1 MLLENFNRTK
11 NGYCASAA
19 LSLLGLVAI
28 VLLNGCSADYD
39 TFGASDYRNLEEISF
54 AEQDGSSAV
63 YSAEHR
69 MEFDFVAPPE
79 SLDTWDSVTVENI
92 DMSHFASLYLV
103 DDEIEEFPT
112 DSLELD
118 SLAQKVVCSKNAVRV
133 GDKIQVP
140 SDHIVYVVVVSESG
154 KKSIW
159 QLVLNVPELEPVSS
173 SSSAKSAKSSSSAK
187 SAASSNASSS
197 SAKSAASS
205 SASSSSTKSATSSSA
220 SSSSTKKSSSSNSDE
235 SRESS
240 DSQNSSSSAAEEPVE
255 SSDSQNSSSSAAEN
269 PVESSGSRESKSS
282 DSSEAPAPQI
292 ISLSI
297 AGKSAEFDA
306 DRKTFHVDDLDFRT
320 DLTALELSEI
330 ELSEGATANVEVG
343 ESYDFGASVQVTV
356 TNANDESETYTVK
369 AGYQLPGSNFNTW
382 KSDNVTPDS
391 IWGNANT
398 ILTTTEKT
406 TSGSMIGAKIQT
418 SSALTKTA
426 SGSLYTAVFNP
437 KGVGTLSMASSSTWP
452 DGNELLDFGKPF
464 NARPEFME
472 VKFSYEGKGDSCD
485 IYILLEN
492 RTGDKNV
499 NRKLSDV
506 NKLVASAWFRSTK
519 ADNSGRENPD
529 VVSVS
534 EPDENKMRTLRL
546 KLQYGE
552 PLAGSPIENSSTFN
566 TKLESSNK
574 SAINNGLVQGTG
586 DEPVTHIRVV
596 FASSADGNH
605 YKGTK
610 GATLVIDEM
619 KLIY

>member
-1 MLLENFNRTK
+1 MLFENFNRTK
-11 NGYCASAA
+11 NGYCAGVA
-19 LSLLGLVAI
+19 LSLLGLIAI

-39 TFGASDYRNLEEISF
+39 TLGVSDYRNLEEISF
-54 AEQDGSSAV
+54 AEQDGSSMV
-63 YSAEHR
+63 YSAEHS

-79 SLDTWDSVTVENI
+79 SLETWDSLTVENI
-92 DMSHFASLYLV
+92 DLSHFASLYLV
-103 DDEIEEFPT
+103 DDKIKEFPE

-118 SLAQKVVCSKNAVRV
+118 SLAEKVSYSKRALKP
-133 GDKIQVP
+133 GDKIRVP
-140 SDHIVYVVVVSESG
+140 SSHVVYVVVVSESG

-159 QLVLNVPELEPVSS
+159 KLILNVPESEKSSSSVKNATSSSSAKKTSSSSAKKATS
-173 SSSAKSAKSSSSAK
+173 SSSAKSAT
-187 SAASSNASSS
+187 SSS

-205 SASSSSTKSATSSSA
+205 SSAGNSSG
-220 SSSSTKKSSSSNSDE
+220 KSSSSSLG
-235 SRESS
+235 
-240 DSQNSSSSAAEEPVE
+240 SSSSKDGKPVE
-255 SSDSQNSSSSAAEN
+255 SSSSVAN
-269 PVESSGSRESKSS
+269 ESLGSS
-282 DSSEAPAPQI
+282 DSVSESPAPRI
-292 ISLSI
+292 LSLSI
-297 AGKSAEFDA
+297 AGKSAEFDE

-320 DLTALELSEI
+320 DLTSIELSEM

-343 ESYDFGASVQVTV
+343 ESYDFGAGIQVTV

-369 AGYQLPGSNFNTW
+369 AGYQLPGSNFNSW
-382 KSDNVTPDS
+382 KGDDVTPDS

-398 ILTTTEKT
+398 ILTTTEKI

-499 NRKLSDV
+499 NRKSSDV

-534 EPDENKMRTLRL
+534 APDENGMRTLRL

-574 SAINNGLVQGTG
+574 SAINNGLVQGSG

-610 GATLVIDEM
+610 GAILVIDEM

>member
-1 MLLENFNRTK
+1 MLFEIFNHTK
-11 NGYCASAA
+11 NGRCANAT
-19 LSLLGLVAI
+19 LSLLGILAFVI
-28 VLLNGCSADYD
+28 LNGCSADYD
-39 TFGASDYRNLEEISF
+39 TFGVSNYRNLEEITF

-69 MEFDFVAPPE
+69 MEFDFVAPSE
-79 SLDTWDSVTVENI
+79 SQKIWDSLTIENI
-92 DMSHFASLYLV
+92 DMSHFASLHLV

-118 SLAQKVVCSKNAVRV
+118 SLAQKVACSKNAVKV

-140 SDHIVYVVVVSESG
+140 SSHIVYVVVVSESG
-154 KKSIW
+154 MKSIW
-159 QLVLNVPELEPVSS
+159 QLVLNIPEPKSERSS
-173 SSSAKSAKSSSSAK
+173 SSVKSEKSSSSVK
-187 SAASSNASSS
+187 N
-197 SAKSAASS
+197 AASS
-205 SASSSSTKSATSSSA
+205 SVSSSSTKSATSSSA
-220 SSSSTKKSSSSNSDE
+220 
-235 SRESS
+235 
-240 DSQNSSSSAAEEPVE
+240 P
-255 SSDSQNSSSSAAEN
+255 SSSAAEN
-269 PVESSGSRESKSS
+269 SIESSDSRESKSS
-282 DSSEAPAPQI
+282 DSHEAVAPRVL
-292 ISLSI
+292 SLSI

-306 DRKTFHVDDLDFRT
+306 ERKTFHVDDLDFRT
-320 DLTALELSEI
+320 DLTALELSEM

-343 ESYDFGASVQVTV
+343 ESYDFGAGVQVTV
-356 TNANDESETYTVK
+356 ANANDVSETYTIK

-382 KSDNVTPDS
+382 KGDNVTPDS

-398 ILTTTEKT
+398 ILTTTEKI

-426 SGSLYTAVFNP
+426 SGSLYTADFNP

-499 NRKLSDV
+499 NRKSSDV

>member
-39 TFGASDYRNLEEISF
+39 TFGVSDYRNLEEISF

-69 MEFDFVAPPE
+69 MEFDFVAPSE
-79 SLDTWDSVTVENI
+79 SQKIWDSLTIENI

-103 DDEIEEFPT
+103 DGKIEEFPT
-112 DSLELD
+112 DSLALD
-118 SLAQKVVCSKNAVRV
+118 SLTKKVSRSKNAVRV

-173 SSSAKSAKSSSSAK
+173 SSSAKSAKSSSST
-187 SAASSNASSS
+187 
-197 SAKSAASS
+197 KSAASS

-240 DSQNSSSSAAEEPVE
+240 DSSESSDSQDSSSSDAEEPVE
-255 SSDSQNSSSSAAEN
+255 SSDS
-269 PVESSGSRESKSS
+269 RESKSS
-282 DSSEAPAPQI
+282 DSREAPTPRI
-292 ISLSI
+292 LSLSI

-320 DLTALELSEI
+320 DLTALELSEM

-343 ESYDFGASVQVTV
+343 ESYDFGAGVQVIV
-356 TNANDESETYTVK
+356 TNANDESETYTIK
-369 AGYQLPGSNFNTW
+369 AGYQLPGSNFNFW
-382 KSDNVTPDS
+382 KGDNVTPDS

-398 ILTTTEKT
+398 ILTTTEKI

-426 SGSLYTAVFNP
+426 SGSLYTADFNP

-472 VKFSYEGKGDSCD
+472 VKFSYDGKGDSCD

-492 RTGDKNV
+492 RIGDKNV
-499 NRKLSDV
+499 NRKSSDV

-610 GATLVIDEM
+610 GAILVIDEM

>member
-11 NGYCASAA
+11 NGYCASDT

-103 DDEIEEFPT
+103 DGEIEEFPT
-112 DSLELD
+112 DSLALD
-118 SLAQKVVCSKNAVRV
+118 SLTQKISRSKNAVRV
-133 GDKIQVP
+133 GDRIQVP
-140 SDHIVYVVVVSESG
+140 CDHIVYVVVVSESG

-173 SSSAKSAKSSSSAK
+173 SSSAKSAKSSSST
-187 SAASSNASSS
+187 
-197 SAKSAASS
+197 KSAASS
-205 SASSSSTKSATSSSA
+205 SASSSSAKSATASSA

-240 DSQNSSSSAAEEPVE
+240 DSSESRESSDSQDSSSSDAEEPVE
-255 SSDSQNSSSSAAEN
+255 SSDS
-269 PVESSGSRESKSS
+269 RESKSS
-282 DSSEAPAPQI
+282 DSHEAPAPRI
-292 ISLSI
+292 LSLSI

-306 DRKTFHVDDLDFRT
+306 ERKTFHVDDLDFRT
-320 DLTALELSEI
+320 DLTALELSEM

-343 ESYDFGASVQVTV
+343 VSYDFGAGVQVTV

-382 KSDNVTPDS
+382 KGDNVTPDS

-398 ILTTTEKT
+398 ILTTTEKI
-406 TSGSMIGAKIQT
+406 TSGSMIGAQIQT

-499 NRKLSDV
+499 NRKSSDV

>member
-1 MLLENFNRTK
+1 MLFENFNHTK
-11 NGYCASAA
+11 NGYCAGVA
-19 LSLLGLVAI
+19 LSLLGLIAI

-39 TFGASDYRNLEEISF
+39 TLGVSDYRNLEEISF
-54 AEQDGSSAV
+54 AEQDGSSMV
-63 YSAEHR
+63 YSAEHS

-79 SLDTWDSVTVENI
+79 SLETWDSLTVENI
-92 DMSHFASLYLV
+92 DLSHFASLYLV
-103 DDEIEEFPT
+103 DDKIKEFPE

-118 SLAQKVVCSKNAVRV
+118 SLAEKVSYSKSALKP
-133 GDKIQVP
+133 GDKIRVP
-140 SDHIVYVVVVSESG
+140 SSHVVYVVVVSESG

-159 QLVLNVPELEPVSS
+159 KLILNVPESEKSSSSVKNATSSSSAKKTSSSSAKKATS
-173 SSSAKSAKSSSSAK
+173 SSSAKSAT
-187 SAASSNASSS
+187 SSS

-205 SASSSSTKSATSSSA
+205 SSAGNSSG
-220 SSSSTKKSSSSNSDE
+220 KSSSSSLG
-235 SRESS
+235 
-240 DSQNSSSSAAEEPVE
+240 SSSSKDGKPVE
-255 SSDSQNSSSSAAEN
+255 SSSSVAN
-269 PVESSGSRESKSS
+269 ESLGSS
-282 DSSEAPAPQI
+282 DSVSESPAPRI
-292 ISLSI
+292 LSLSI
-297 AGKSAEFDA
+297 AGKSAEFDE

-320 DLTALELSEI
+320 DLTSLELSEM

-343 ESYDFGASVQVTV
+343 DSYDFGSGIQVTV

-369 AGYQLPGSNFNTW
+369 AGYQLPGSNFNSW
-382 KSDNVTPDS
+382 KGDDVTPDS

-398 ILTTTEKT
+398 ILTTTEKI

-499 NRKLSDV
+499 NRKSSDV

-534 EPDENKMRTLRL
+534 APDENGMRTLRL
-546 KLQYGE
+546 KLEYGE

-574 SAINNGLVQGTG
+574 SAINNGLVQGSG

-610 GATLVIDEM
+610 GAILVIDEM

>member
-1 MLLENFNRTK
+1 MLFEIFNCTK
-11 NGYCASAA
+11 NGRCANAT
-19 LSLLGLVAI
+19 LSLLGILAFVI
-28 VLLNGCSADYD
+28 LNGCSADYD
-39 TFGASDYRNLEEISF
+39 TFGVSDYRNLEDVSF

-69 MEFDFVAPPE
+69 MEFDFVAPSE
-79 SLDTWDSVTVENI
+79 SQESWDSLTIENI
-92 DMSHFASLYLV
+92 DMSHFASLHLV

-118 SLAQKVVCSKNAVRV
+118 SLAQKVACSKNAVKV

-140 SDHIVYVVVVSESG
+140 SNHIVYVVVVSESG
-154 KKSIW
+154 MKSIW
-159 QLVLNVPELEPVSS
+159 QLVLNNPEPKSERSS
-173 SSSAKSAKSSSSAK
+173 SSV
-187 SAASSNASSS
+187 
-197 SAKSAASS
+197 
-205 SASSSSTKSATSSSA
+205 KSATSSSA
-220 SSSSTKKSSSSNSDE
+220 SSSSSKKSSSSNSGESRDSSD

-240 DSQNSSSSAAEEPVE
+240 DSQNSSSSAAE
-255 SSDSQNSSSSAAEN
+255 NSI
-269 PVESSGSRESKSS
+269 ESSGSRESKSS
-282 DSSEAPAPQI
+282 DSREVPAPQI

-297 AGKSAEFDA
+297 AGKSAVFDA

-330 ELSEGATANVEVG
+330 ELSEGATVNVEVG
-343 ESYDFGASVQVTV
+343 EFYDFGAGVQVTV

-369 AGYQLPGSNFNTW
+369 AGYQLPGSNFNSW
-382 KSDNVTPDS
+382 NGDDVAPDS

-398 ILTTTEKT
+398 ILTTTEKI
-406 TSGSMIGAKIQT
+406 TSGSMISAKIQT

-499 NRKLSDV
+499 NRKSSDV

-610 GATLVIDEM
+610 GAILVIDEM

>member
-1 MLLENFNRTK
+1 MLFENFNRTK
-11 NGYCASAA
+11 NGYCAGVA
-19 LSLLGLVAI
+19 LSLLGLIAI

-39 TFGASDYRNLEEISF
+39 TLGVSDYRNLEEISF
-54 AEQDGSSAV
+54 AEQDGSSMV
-63 YSAEHR
+63 YSAEHS

-79 SLDTWDSVTVENI
+79 SLETWDSLTVENI
-92 DMSHFASLYLV
+92 DLSHFASLYLV
-103 DDEIEEFPT
+103 DDKIKEFPE

-118 SLAQKVVCSKNAVRV
+118 SLAEKVSYSKSALKP
-133 GDKIQVP
+133 GDKIRVP
-140 SDHIVYVVVVSESG
+140 SSHVVYVVVVSESG

-159 QLVLNVPELEPVSS
+159 KLILNVPESE
-173 SSSAKSAKSSSSAK
+173 KSSSSVK
-187 SAASSNASSS
+187 N
-197 SAKSAASS
+197 
-205 SASSSSTKSATSSSA
+205 ATSSSA
-220 SSSSTKKSSSSNSDE
+220 SSSSAKKASSSSAKSATSSSSAKSATSSSSAKPADSSSSAGNSSGKSSSSSLGA
-235 SRESS
+235 
-240 DSQNSSSSAAEEPVE
+240 SSSKDGKPVE
-255 SSDSQNSSSSAAEN
+255 SSSSVANELL
-269 PVESSGSRESKSS
+269 GSS
-282 DSSEAPAPQI
+282 DSISESPAPRI
-292 ISLSI
+292 LSLSI
-297 AGKSAEFDA
+297 AGKSAEFDE

-320 DLTALELSEI
+320 DLTSLELSEM

-343 ESYDFGASVQVTV
+343 DSYDFGSGIQVTV

-369 AGYQLPGSNFNTW
+369 AGYQLPGSNFNSW
-382 KSDNVTPDS
+382 KGDDVTPDS

-398 ILTTTEKT
+398 ILTTTEKI

-499 NRKLSDV
+499 NRKSSDV

-534 EPDENKMRTLRL
+534 APDENGMRTLRL

-610 GATLVIDEM
+610 GAILVIDEM

>member
-79 SLDTWDSVTVENI
+79 SLETWDSVTVENI

-103 DDEIEEFPT
+103 DGKIEEFPT
-112 DSLELD
+112 DSLALD
-118 SLAQKVVCSKNAVRV
+118 SLTKKVSRSKNAVRV

-159 QLVLNVPELEPVSS
+159 QLVLNVPEPEPVSS
-173 SSSAKSAKSSSSAK
+173 SSSAKSAKSSSST
-187 SAASSNASSS
+187 
-197 SAKSAASS
+197 KSAASS

-235 SRESS
+235 SRDSSDSRESS
-240 DSQNSSSSAAEEPVE
+240 ESQNSSSSAVENPVE
-255 SSDSQNSSSSAAEN
+255 SSDS
-269 PVESSGSRESKSS
+269 R
-282 DSSEAPAPQI
+282 EAPAPQI

-320 DLTALELSEI
+320 DLTALELSEM

-343 ESYDFGASVQVTV
+343 ESYDFGAGVQVTV

-382 KSDNVTPDS
+382 KGDNVTPDS

-398 ILTTTEKT
+398 ILTTTEKI
-406 TSGSMIGAKIQT
+406 TSGSMIGAQIQT
-418 SSALTKTA
+418 SSALTKMA
-426 SGSLYTAVFNP
+426 SGSLYTADFNP

-492 RTGDKNV
+492 RSGDKNV
-499 NRKLSDV
+499 NRKSSDV

>member
-1 MLLENFNRTK
+1 MLFEIFNCTK
-11 NGYCASAA
+11 NGRCANAT
-19 LSLLGLVAI
+19 LSLLGILAFVI
-28 VLLNGCSADYD
+28 LNGCSADYD
-39 TFGASDYRNLEEISF
+39 TFGVSDYRDLEEISF

-69 MEFDFVAPPE
+69 MEFDFAAPSE
-79 SLDTWDSVTVENI
+79 SQKSRDSLTIENI
-92 DMSHFASLYLV
+92 DMSHFASLHLV

-118 SLAQKVVCSKNAVRV
+118 SLAQKVACSKNAVRV

-173 SSSAKSAKSSSSAK
+173 SSSAKSAKSSSST
-187 SAASSNASSS
+187 
-197 SAKSAASS
+197 KSAASS

-220 SSSSTKKSSSSNSDE
+220 SSSSSKKSSSSNSDDSRDSSD

-240 DSQNSSSSAAEEPVE
+240 DSRNSSSSDAEEPVE
-255 SSDSQNSSSSAAEN
+255 SSDS
-269 PVESSGSRESKSS
+269 RESKSS
-282 DSSEAPAPQI
+282 DSREAPAPRI
-292 ISLSI
+292 LSLSI

-320 DLTALELSEI
+320 DLTALELSEM
-330 ELSEGATANVEVG
+330 ELSEGAIANVEVG
-343 ESYDFGASVQVTV
+343 ESYDFGAGVQVTV
-356 TNANDESETYTVK
+356 SNANDESETYTVK

-382 KSDNVTPDS
+382 KGDNVTPDS

-398 ILTTTEKT
+398 ILTTTEKI
-406 TSGSMIGAKIQT
+406 TSGSMIGAQIQT

-437 KGVGTLSMASSSTWP
+437 KGVGTLSMASSSIWP

-499 NRKLSDV
+499 NRKSSDV

-534 EPDENKMRTLRL
+534 ESDENKMRTLRL

-610 GATLVIDEM
+610 GAILVIDEM

>member
-1 MLLENFNRTK
+1 MLFENFNRTK
-11 NGYCASAA
+11 NGYCAGVA
-19 LSLLGLVAI
+19 LSLLGLIAI

-39 TFGASDYRNLEEISF
+39 TLGVSDYRNLEEISF
-54 AEQDGSSAV
+54 AEQDGSSMV
-63 YSAEHR
+63 YSAEHS

-79 SLDTWDSVTVENI
+79 SLETWDSLTVENI
-92 DMSHFASLYLV
+92 DLSHFASLYLV
-103 DDEIEEFPT
+103 DDKIKEFPE

-118 SLAQKVVCSKNAVRV
+118 SLAEKVSYSKSALKP
-133 GDKIQVP
+133 GDKIRVP
-140 SDHIVYVVVVSESG
+140 SSHVVYVVVVSESG

-159 QLVLNVPELEPVSS
+159 KLILNVPESEKSSSSVKNATSSSSAKKTSSSSAKKATS
-173 SSSAKSAKSSSSAK
+173 SSSAKSATSSSSAK
-187 SAASSNASSS
+187 PADSSS
-197 SAKSAASS
+197 SAGNSS
-205 SASSSSTKSATSSSA
+205 G
-220 SSSSTKKSSSSNSDE
+220 KSSSSSLG
-235 SRESS
+235 
-240 DSQNSSSSAAEEPVE
+240 SSSSKDGKPVE
-255 SSDSQNSSSSAAEN
+255 SSSSVANELL
-269 PVESSGSRESKSS
+269 GSS
-282 DSSEAPAPQI
+282 DSVSESPAPRI
-292 ISLSI
+292 LSLSI
-297 AGKSAEFDA
+297 AGKSAEFDE

-320 DLTALELSEI
+320 DLTSLELSEM

-343 ESYDFGASVQVTV
+343 DSYDFGSGIQVTV

-369 AGYQLPGSNFNTW
+369 AGYQLPGSNFNSW
-382 KSDNVTPDS
+382 KGDDVTPDS

-398 ILTTTEKT
+398 ILTTTEKI

-499 NRKLSDV
+499 NRKSSDV

-534 EPDENKMRTLRL
+534 APDENGMRTLRL

-566 TKLESSNK
+566 TKLESSNE
-574 SAINNGLVQGTG
+574 SAINNGLVQGLG

-610 GATLVIDEM
+610 GAILVIDEM

>member
-1 MLLENFNRTK
+1 MLFEIFNCTK
-11 NGYCASAA
+11 NGRCANAT
-19 LSLLGLVAI
+19 LSLLGILAFVI
-28 VLLNGCSADYD
+28 LNGCSADYD
-39 TFGASDYRNLEEISF
+39 TFGVSDYRNLEEISF
-54 AEQDGSSAV
+54 AEQDGSSDV

-69 MEFDFVAPPE
+69 MEFDFVAPSE
-79 SLDTWDSVTVENI
+79 SQKIWDSLTIENI
-92 DMSHFASLYLV
+92 DMSHFASLHLV

-118 SLAQKVVCSKNAVRV
+118 SLAQKVPCSKNAVKV

-140 SDHIVYVVVVSESG
+140 SSHIVYVVVVSESG
-154 KKSIW
+154 MKSIW
-159 QLVLNVPELEPVSS
+159 QLVLNIPEPESERSS
-173 SSSAKSAKSSSSAK
+173 SSVKSAKSSSSV
-187 SAASSNASSS
+187 
-197 SAKSAASS
+197 KSAASS
-205 SASSSSTKSATSSSA
+205 SASSSSANSAASSSA
-220 SSSSTKKSSSSNSDE
+220 SSSSTKKSSSSNSDGFRESSE

-240 DSQNSSSSAAEEPVE
+240 DSQNSSSSAAENPIE
-255 SSDSQNSSSSAAEN
+255 SSD
-269 PVESSGSRESKSS
+269 SRESKSS
-282 DSSEAPAPQI
+282 DSREAPAPRI
-292 ISLSI
+292 LSLSI

-330 ELSEGATANVEVG
+330 ELSEGATANIEVG
-343 ESYDFGASVQVTV
+343 ESYAFGAGVQVTV

-382 KSDNVTPDS
+382 KGDNVTPDS

-398 ILTTTEKT
+398 ILTTTEKI
-406 TSGSMIGAKIQT
+406 TSGSMIGAQIQT
-418 SSALTKTA
+418 SSALTKMA
-426 SGSLYTAVFNP
+426 SGSLYTADFNP

-472 VKFSYEGKGDSCD
+472 VKFSYDGKGDSCD

-499 NRKLSDV
+499 NRKSSDV

-610 GATLVIDEM
+610 GAILVIDEM

>member
-103 DDEIEEFPT
+103 DGKIEEFPT
-112 DSLELD
+112 DSLALD
-118 SLAQKVVCSKNAVRV
+118 SLTKRVSRSKNAVRV

-173 SSSAKSAKSSSSAK
+173 FSSAKSAKSSSSTK
-187 SAASSNASSS
+187 SAASSSASSS

-205 SASSSSTKSATSSSA
+205 SASSSSTK
-220 SSSSTKKSSSSNSDE
+220 KSSSSNSGD
-235 SRESS
+235 SR
-240 DSQNSSSSAAEEPVE
+240 E

-269 PVESSGSRESKSS
+269 PVESSGSRESS
-282 DSSEAPAPQI
+282 DSRETPAPRI
-292 ISLSI
+292 LSLSI

-320 DLTALELSEI
+320 DLTALELSEM

-343 ESYDFGASVQVTV
+343 ESYDFGAGVQVTV

-369 AGYQLPGSNFNTW
+369 AGYQLPGSNFNSW
-382 KSDNVTPDS
+382 KGDDVAPDS

-398 ILTTTEKT
+398 ILTTTEKI
-406 TSGSMIGAKIQT
+406 TSGSMIGAQIQT
-418 SSALTKTA
+418 SSALTKMA
-426 SGSLYTAVFNP
+426 SGSLYTADFNP

-499 NRKLSDV
+499 NRKSSDV

-574 SAINNGLVQGTG
+574 SAINNGLVQGLG

>member
-103 DDEIEEFPT
+103 DGKIEEFPT
-112 DSLELD
+112 DSLALD
-118 SLAQKVVCSKNAVRV
+118 SLTKKVSRSKNAVRV

-173 SSSAKSAKSSSSAK
+173 SSSAKSAKSSSST
-187 SAASSNASSS
+187 
-197 SAKSAASS
+197 KSAASS

-240 DSQNSSSSAAEEPVE
+240 DSSESSDSQDSSSSDAEEPVE
-255 SSDSQNSSSSAAEN
+255 SSDSH
-269 PVESSGSRESKSS
+269 
-282 DSSEAPAPQI
+282 EAVAPRVL
-292 ISLSI
+292 SLSI

-343 ESYDFGASVQVTV
+343 ESYDFGAGVQVTV

-382 KSDNVTPDS
+382 KGDNVTPDS

-398 ILTTTEKT
+398 ILTTTEKI
-406 TSGSMIGAKIQT
+406 TSGSMIGAQIQT

-499 NRKLSDV
+499 NRKSSDV

-586 DEPVTHIRVV
+586 NEPVTHIRVV

-610 GATLVIDEM
+610 GAILVIDEM

>member
-1 MLLENFNRTK
+1 MLFENFNRTK
-11 NGYCASAA
+11 NGYCAGVA
-19 LSLLGLVAI
+19 LSLLGLIAI

-39 TFGASDYRNLEEISF
+39 TLGVSDYRNLEEISF
-54 AEQDGSSAV
+54 AEQDGSSMV
-63 YSAEHR
+63 YSAEHS

-79 SLDTWDSVTVENI
+79 SLETWDSLTVENI
-92 DMSHFASLYLV
+92 DLSHFASLYLV
-103 DDEIEEFPT
+103 DDKIKEFPE

-118 SLAQKVVCSKNAVRV
+118 SLAEKVPYSKSALKP
-133 GDKIQVP
+133 GDKIRVP
-140 SDHIVYVVVVSESG
+140 SSHVVYVVVVSESG

-159 QLVLNVPELEPVSS
+159 KLILNVPESEKSSSSVKNATSSSSAKKTSSSSAKKATS
-173 SSSAKSAKSSSSAK
+173 SSSAKSAT
-187 SAASSNASSS
+187 SSS

-205 SASSSSTKSATSSSA
+205 SSAGNSSG
-220 SSSSTKKSSSSNSDE
+220 KSSSSSLG
-235 SRESS
+235 
-240 DSQNSSSSAAEEPVE
+240 SSSSKDGKPVE
-255 SSDSQNSSSSAAEN
+255 SSSSVAN
-269 PVESSGSRESKSS
+269 ESLGSS
-282 DSSEAPAPQI
+282 DSVSESPAPRI
-292 ISLSI
+292 LSLSI
-297 AGKSAEFDA
+297 AGKSAEFDE

-320 DLTALELSEI
+320 DLTSLELSEM

-343 ESYDFGASVQVTV
+343 DSYDFGSGIQVTV
-356 TNANDESETYTVK
+356 MNANDESETYTVK
-369 AGYQLPGSNFNTW
+369 AGYQLPGSNFNSW
-382 KSDNVTPDS
+382 KGDDVTPDS

-398 ILTTTEKT
+398 ILTTTEKI

-499 NRKLSDV
+499 NRKSSDV

-519 ADNSGRENPD
+519 ADNTGRENPD

-534 EPDENKMRTLRL
+534 APDENGMRTLRL

-574 SAINNGLVQGTG
+574 SAINNGLVQGLG

>member
-1 MLLENFNRTK
+1 MLFEIFNHTK
-11 NGYCASAA
+11 NGRCANAT
-19 LSLLGLVAI
+19 LSLLGILAFVI
-28 VLLNGCSADYD
+28 LNGCSADYD
-39 TFGASDYRNLEEISF
+39 TFGVSDYRNLEEITF

-69 MEFDFVAPPE
+69 MEFDFVAPSE
-79 SLDTWDSVTVENI
+79 SQKIWDSLTIENI
-92 DMSHFASLYLV
+92 DMSHFASLHLV

-118 SLAQKVVCSKNAVRV
+118 SLAQKVACSKNAVKV

-140 SDHIVYVVVVSESG
+140 SSHIVYVVVVSESG
-154 KKSIW
+154 MKSIW
-159 QLVLNVPELEPVSS
+159 QLVLNIPEPEAERSS
-173 SSSAKSAKSSSSAK
+173 SSVKSAKSSSSVK
-187 SAASSNASSS
+187 SAASSSASSS

-205 SASSSSTKSATSSSA
+205 SASSSSTN
-220 SSSSTKKSSSSNSDE
+220 KSSSSNSDGFRDSID
-235 SRESS
+235 SR
-240 DSQNSSSSAAEEPVE
+240 D
-255 SSDSQNSSSSAAEN
+255 SSSSAAEN
-269 PVESSGSRESKSS
+269 SIESSDSRESKSS
-282 DSSEAPAPQI
+282 DSREASAPQI

-330 ELSEGATANVEVG
+330 ELSEGATANIEVG
-343 ESYDFGASVQVTV
+343 VSYDFGAGVQVTV
-356 TNANDESETYTVK
+356 TNANDESETYTIK
-369 AGYQLPGSNFNTW
+369 AGYQLPGSNFNSW
-382 KSDNVTPDS
+382 KGDDVAPDS

-398 ILTTTEKT
+398 ILTTTEKI

-426 SGSLYTAVFNP
+426 SGSLYTADFNP

-499 NRKLSDV
+499 NRKSSDV

-610 GATLVIDEM
+610 GAILVIDEM

>member
-1 MLLENFNRTK
+1 MLFENFNRTK
-11 NGYCASAA
+11 NGYCAGVA
-19 LSLLGLVAI
+19 LSLLGLIAI

-39 TFGASDYRNLEEISF
+39 TLGVSDYRNLEEISF
-54 AEQDGSSAV
+54 AEQDGSSMV
-63 YSAEHR
+63 YSAEHS

-79 SLDTWDSVTVENI
+79 SLETWDSLTVENI
-92 DMSHFASLYLV
+92 DLSHFASLYLV
-103 DDEIEEFPT
+103 DDKIKEFPE

-118 SLAQKVVCSKNAVRV
+118 SLAEKVSYSKSALKP
-133 GDKIQVP
+133 GDKIRVP
-140 SDHIVYVVVVSESG
+140 SSHVVYVVVVSESG

-159 QLVLNVPELEPVSS
+159 KLILNVPESEKSSSSVKNATSSSSAKKTSSSSAKKAS
-173 SSSAKSAKSSSSAK
+173 SSSAKSV
-187 SAASSNASSS
+187 ASSS

-205 SASSSSTKSATSSSA
+205 SSAGNSSG
-220 SSSSTKKSSSSNSDE
+220 KSSSSSLG
-235 SRESS
+235 
-240 DSQNSSSSAAEEPVE
+240 SSSSKDGKPVE
-255 SSDSQNSSSSAAEN
+255 SSSSVAN
-269 PVESSGSRESKSS
+269 ESLGSS
-282 DSSEAPAPQI
+282 DSVSESPAPRI
-292 ISLSI
+292 LSLSI

-320 DLTALELSEI
+320 DLTTLELSEM

-343 ESYDFGASVQVTV
+343 ESYDFGSGIQVTV

-369 AGYQLPGSNFNTW
+369 AGYQLPGSNFNSW
-382 KSDNVTPDS
+382 KGDDVTPDS

-398 ILTTTEKT
+398 ILTTTEKI

-499 NRKLSDV
+499 NRKSSDV

-534 EPDENKMRTLRL
+534 APDENGMRTLRL

-574 SAINNGLVQGTG
+574 SAINNGLVQGIG

-610 GATLVIDEM
+610 GAILVIDEM

>member
-1 MLLENFNRTK
+1 MLFENFNRTK
-11 NGYCASAA
+11 NGYCAGVA
-19 LSLLGLVAI
+19 LSLLGLIAI

-39 TFGASDYRNLEEISF
+39 TLGVSDYRNLEEISF
-54 AEQDGSSAV
+54 AEQDGSSMV
-63 YSAEHR
+63 YSAEHS

-79 SLDTWDSVTVENI
+79 SLETWDSLTVENI
-92 DMSHFASLYLV
+92 DLSHFASLYLV
-103 DDEIEEFPT
+103 DDKIKEFPE

-118 SLAQKVVCSKNAVRV
+118 SLAEKVSYSKSALKP
-133 GDKIQVP
+133 GDKIRVP
-140 SDHIVYVVVVSESG
+140 SSHVVYVVVVSESG

-159 QLVLNVPELEPVSS
+159 KLILNVPESEKSSSSVKNATSSSSAKKTSSSSAKKATS
-173 SSSAKSAKSSSSAK
+173 SSSAKSAT
-187 SAASSNASSS
+187 SSS

-205 SASSSSTKSATSSSA
+205 SSAGNSSG
-220 SSSSTKKSSSSNSDE
+220 KSSSSSLG
-235 SRESS
+235 
-240 DSQNSSSSAAEEPVE
+240 SSSSKDGKPVE
-255 SSDSQNSSSSAAEN
+255 SSSSVANELL
-269 PVESSGSRESKSS
+269 GSS
-282 DSSEAPAPQI
+282 DSVSESPAPRI
-292 ISLSI
+292 LSLSI
-297 AGKSAEFDA
+297 AGKSAEFDE

-320 DLTALELSEI
+320 DLTSLELSEM

-343 ESYDFGASVQVTV
+343 DSYDFGAGIQVTV

-369 AGYQLPGSNFNTW
+369 AGYQLPGSNFNSW
-382 KSDNVTPDS
+382 KGDDVTPDS

-398 ILTTTEKT
+398 ILTTTEKI

-499 NRKLSDV
+499 NRKSSDV

-519 ADNSGRENPD
+519 ADNSDRENPD

-534 EPDENKMRTLRL
+534 APDENKMRTLRL

-574 SAINNGLVQGTG
+574 SAINNGLVQGFG

-610 GATLVIDEM
+610 GAILVIDEM